1 MYCIRTHRKETRMNG
16 IKIIFNKEMHR
27 VWKDPKMILSLFVLP
42 VVMMIFIYGL
52 IGMLGSRSQE
62 EAETHRSIVRI
73 QNAPEGLA
81 EHLEEF
87 ARGAE
92 ITYLSL
98 EDSVEEVK
106 QGIYDGDVDLLV
118 VFPEDFLQNIRSY
131 QDGQPHPEVQTFYN
145 PSETYSEL
153 ARERF
158 VASMQEYEKQLLAQ
172 RFGSAEVLTA
182 FTIDATNT
190 ESQIMDTK
198 KAGAAYLSMM
208 LPYLI
213 TLLLFAGTM
222 SLGTDTI
229 SGEKERGTMASML
242 VTPVKRSS
250 IVLGKLLALTV
261 LSLISALVYIVSMV
275 IAMPKAMAGMGE
287 MSHTLDAGQIVMIA
301 FIMLTL
307 SFLYVALVGIVAVY
321 ARTVKEAGSYVTPI
335 YLIVIVAGI
344 ITMFS
349 GNDGHSAVEYLI
361 PIYNSSVALGDIL
374 SGESNLTSF
383 FLTIVSSLAV
393 GGILTFGITKAFG
406 NEHVMFH
413 A

>member
-1 MYCIRTHRKETRMNG
+1 MNG

-62 EAETHRSIVRI
+62 EAEMHRSIVSI
-73 QNAPEGLA
+73 QNAPDGLA
-81 EHLEEF
+81 ENMQEF
-87 ARGAE
+87 EAGAE
-92 ITYLSL
+92 ITYLSS

-118 VFPEDFLQNIRSY
+118 VFPEDFIQNIRDY
-131 QDGQPHPEVQTFYN
+131 QEGQQHPDVQTFYN

-158 VASMQEYEKQLLAQ
+158 VGSMQEYEKRLLAE
-172 RFGSAEVLTA
+172 RFGSEEVLTA

-275 IAMPKAMAGMGE
+275 VAMPKAMAGMGE
-287 MSHTLDAGQIVMIA
+287 MSLTLDAGQIVMIA

-307 SFLYVALVGIVAVY
+307 AFLYVALVGIVAVY

-349 GNDGHSAVEYLI
+349 GNDGHSVVEYLI

-374 SGESNLTSF
+374 SGELEVTSF
-383 FLTIVSSLAV
+383 FMTIASSLAA
-393 GGILTFGITKAFG
+393 GGILTFGITKAFD

>member
-1 MYCIRTHRKETRMNG
+1 MNG

-27 VWKDPKMILSLFVLP
+27 VWKDPKMILSLFILP

-52 IGMLGSRSQE
+52 IGMLGSQSAK
-62 EAETHRSIVRI
+62 EAEAHRSVVSI

-81 EHLEEF
+81 DEIGEF
-87 ARGAE
+87 SAGAD
-92 ITYLSL
+92 ITYLSAG
-98 EDSVEEVK
+98 DSVEAVK
-106 QGIYDGDVDLLV
+106 QGIYDGTVDLLV
-118 VFPEDFLQNIRSY
+118 VFPSNFSEDIRAY
-131 QDGQPHPEVQTFYN
+131 QTGKQQPEVQTFYN

-158 VASMQEYEKQLLAQ
+158 VGSMQEYEKKLLAE
-172 RFGSAEVLTA
+172 RFGSADVLTA

-190 ESQIMDTK
+190 ESQIMDTQ
-198 KAGAAYLSMM
+198 KAKAAYLSMM

-261 LSLISALVYIVSMV
+261 LSLISAVVYIVSMV
-275 IAMPKAMAGMGE
+275 VAMPKAMAGMGD
-287 MSHTLDAGQIVMIA
+287 MSITLDAGQIVMIA

-307 SFLYVALVGIVAVY
+307 AFLYVALVGIVAVY
-321 ARTVKEAGSYVTPI
+321 SRTVKEAGSYVTPI

-349 GNDGHSAVEYLI
+349 GDDGHSMVEYLI

-374 SGESNLTSF
+374 SGELEITAF
-383 FLTIVSSLAV
+383 LLTIASSLVV
-393 GGILTFGITKAFG
+393 GGLLTFGITKAFG
-406 NEHVMFH
+406 NERVMFH

>member
-1 MYCIRTHRKETRMNG
+1 
-16 IKIIFNKEMHR
+16 
-27 VWKDPKMILSLFVLP
+27 
-42 VVMMIFIYGL
+42 
-52 IGMLGSRSQE
+52 
-62 EAETHRSIVRI
+62 
-73 QNAPEGLA
+73 
-81 EHLEEF
+81 
-87 ARGAE
+87 
-92 ITYLSL
+92 
-98 EDSVEEVK
+98 
-106 QGIYDGDVDLLV
+106 
-118 VFPEDFLQNIRSY
+118 
-131 QDGQPHPEVQTFYN
+131 
-145 PSETYSEL
+145 
-153 ARERF
+153 
-158 VASMQEYEKQLLAQ
+158 
-172 RFGSAEVLTA
+172 
-182 FTIDATNT
+182 
-190 ESQIMDTK
+190 MDTK

-275 IAMPKAMAGMGE
+275 VAMPKAMAGMGE
-287 MSHTLDAGQIVMIA
+287 MSLTLDAGQIVMIA

-307 SFLYVALVGIVAVY
+307 AFLYVALVGIVAVY

-349 GNDGHSAVEYLI
+349 GNDGHSVVEYLI

-374 SGESNLTSF
+374 SGELEVTSF
-383 FLTIVSSLAV
+383 FMTIASSLAA
-393 GGILTFGITKAFG
+393 GGILTFGITKAFD

>member
-1 MYCIRTHRKETRMNG
+1 MHCIRTRRKETRMNG

-42 VVMMIFIYGL
+42 VVLMIFIYGL

-62 EAETHRSIVRI
+62 EAETHRSIVTI

-81 EHLEEF
+81 ENLQNF
-87 ARGAE
+87 AQGAE

-98 EDSVEEVK
+98 EDPVEDVK
-106 QGIYDGDVDLLV
+106 QGIYDGEVDLLV
-118 VFPEDFLQNIRSY
+118 VFPEDFLQNIRDY
-131 QDGQPHPEVQTFYN
+131 REGQPHPEVRTFYN

-158 VASMQEYEKQLLAQ
+158 VGSMQEYEKQLLAE
-172 RFGSAEVLTA
+172 RFGSEEVLTA

-190 ESQIMDTK
+190 ESQIMDTE

-275 IAMPKAMAGMGE
+275 VAMPRAMAGMGE
-287 MSHTLDAGQIVMIA
+287 MSLTLDAGQIVMIA
-301 FIMLTL
+301 FIILTL
-307 SFLYVALVGIVAVY
+307 AFLYVTLVGIVAVY

-374 SGESNLTSF
+374 SGELEVASF
-383 FLTIVSSLAV
+383 FMTIASSLAV
-393 GGILTFGITKAFG
+393 SGILTFGITKAFG

>member
-1 MYCIRTHRKETRMNG
+1 MNG

-42 VVMMIFIYGL
+42 VIMMIVIYGL
-52 IGMLGSRSQE
+52 IGMMESKSTKEVQE
-62 EAETHRSIVRI
+62 HRFAVTI
-73 QNAPEGLA
+73 QNAPTSF
-81 EHLEEF
+81 LEEMKSF
-87 ARGAE
+87 LEASDV
-92 ITYLSL
+92 TYLSAG
-98 EDSVEEVK
+98 ENMEEVK
-106 QGIYDGDVDLLV
+106 QGIYDGDKDLLV
-118 VFPEDFLQNIRSY
+118 VFPENFEEEIRSF
-131 QDGQPHPEVQTFYN
+131 QPGNQHPEIKTYYN

-158 VASMQEYEKQLLAQ
+158 IASMKEYEKTFLEE
-172 RFGSAEVLTA
+172 RFGNMDVLTA
-182 FTIDATNT
+182 FTIDATNKDN
-190 ESQIMDTK
+190 QIMDTK
-198 KAGAAYLSMM
+198 KAGAAFLSMM

-242 VTPVKRSS
+242 VTPIKRTS

-261 LSLISALVYIVSMV
+261 LSLISALVYIISLVV
-275 IAMPKAMAGMGE
+275 AMPKAMAGMGE
-287 MSHTLDAGQIVMIA
+287 MSLTLDAGQVVMIA

-307 SFLYVALVGIVAVY
+307 AFLYVALVGIVAVY
-321 ARTVKEAGSYVTPI
+321 ARTVKEAASYVTPI

-349 GNDGHSAVEYLI
+349 GQEGHSLVEYMI
-361 PIYNSSVALGDIL
+361 PIYNSSLALGDIL
-374 SGESNLTSF
+374 SGELELSAF
-383 FLTIVSSLAV
+383 FITIASSLV
-393 GGILTFGITKAFG
+393 MGSILTLGIAKAFD

-413 A
+413 V